1 MIEDKAL
8 TWASWPP
15 NSTISLCNV
24 TWDASYRD
32 IVKFSNNIEQDQYF
46 NRLSKEIINNSTM
59 VKFGL
64 PVDLPIAFNR
74 ASKYNYMIVD
84 NDYDFD
90 DKRKWYYFVQSVDY
104 VNANVTR
111 FHIMLDVWQSFQFD
125 VKFGRCFVERGHI
138 GIANDRQ
145 SENHGLNYLDI
156 PEGLDLGNTPQIQE
170 DHQFSF
176 MRSGL
181 DNDPTANGILIIS
194 STDLESDPQT
204 KEDPKLKTATGS
216 DIDGVSNGVSV
227 YYLDGRVSFNNF
239 MVLASNFPWVSEGI
253 IGIWMIPKR
262 AVNIGQSFKINPL
275 GGKTDGTGLDPSILN
290 SIRMYRISSATY
302 DKISYT
308 DNGFRNVFA
317 RHIPQRYHN
326 LKKLQIYPYSYIE
339 MTLQNGNSLIIQ
351 PQYVGGD
358 DLEIHES
365 TWASAP
371 GPRTMY
377 YPENYAGGE
386 DLNTAVGVVDW
397 PRLVMVN
404 NQGIAY
410 LASNAHSL
418 QYQYNTA
425 EWAQQKTQM
434 GINNAYAQANAGA
447 SYASQQTSLGN
458 RNRVASNAINSSS
471 LQQSNDIAAQQQ
483 NTDYILNQVNA
494 GVNGALGT
502 LGQIA
507 GGNPG
512 GAGGAAVGTVL
523 GMGTNFVA
531 NEQRTAT
538 RNSSLANTLATN
550 SAQVSQANNFSTA
563 STNLSNQQNLQFAD
577 MNRSLG
583 LAVAAGDY
591 ANTVAGIN
599 ARVQDAQLSQPS
611 LSGGMGGDAFLFAL
625 NKWSVHLRF
634 KMISPSAIRN
644 IGEFWLRYGYYIQRF
659 LVPPESLMCMRKF
672 TYWKMHELYVR
683 SSTCPEEF
691 RLTIKGIFEKGVT
704 VWKNPD
710 DIGVTDYADNDPIPG
725 ISY

>member
-1 MIEDKAL
+1 MAEKTL

-32 IVKFSNNIEQDQYF
+32 IVKFTDTMDQERYF
-46 NRLSKEIINNSTM
+46 DGLKKDVIKNSTM

-64 PVDLPIAFNR
+64 PIDLPIAFNR

-90 DKRKWYYFVQSVDY
+90 DKRKWYYFIQSVDY

-125 VKFGRCFVERGHI
+125 VKLGRCFVERGHI
-138 GIANDRQ
+138 GIANERQ
-145 SENHGLNYLDI
+145 NDDYGLNYLDI
-156 PEGLDLGNTPQIQE
+156 PEGLDLGNTPRIQE
-170 DHQFSF
+170 DHEFPF
-176 MRSGL
+176 MEPGSDQDENAPGV
-181 DNDPTANGILIIS
+181 LIMS
-194 STDLESDPQT
+194 TTDLTADPQT

-216 DIDGVSNGVSV
+216 SVNGV
-227 YYLDGRVSFNNF
+227 FNGISIYFIDSLNGFGNF
-239 MVLASNFPWVSEGI
+239 MLLSSVFPWVTEGI
-253 IGIWMIPKR
+253 IGIWMVPPR
-262 AVNIGQSFKINPL
+262 AIKKGQQIKPF
-275 GGKTDGTGLDPSILN
+275 GGKTGDSGYDDSIFNL
-290 SIRMYRISSATY
+290 IHMYVVTEATY
-302 DKISYT
+302 DKVSYSE
-308 DNGFRNVFA
+308 DDFRQIFV

-339 MTLQNGNSLIIQ
+339 MTLQNGSSLIIQ
-351 PQYVGGD
+351 PQYVGESN
-358 DLEIHES
+358 LEIHES
-365 TWASAP
+365 IWASAP
-371 GPRTMY
+371 GPRSMY
-377 YPENYAGGE
+377 YPEHYAGGE
-386 DLNTAVGVVDW
+386 DLNAAIGVVDW

-410 LASNAHSL
+410 LASNAHSI
-418 QYQYNTA
+418 QYQYSTA
-425 EWAQQKTQM
+425 DWAQQKTQM

-447 SYASQQTSLGN
+447 SYNSQQTRLGN
-458 RNRVASNAINSSS
+458 QNRTASNAINSSS
-471 LQQSNDIAAQQQ
+471 LQQGNDIAAQQQ
-483 NTDYILNQVNA
+483 NTNYILNQVNA
-494 GVNGALGT
+494 GVNGAMGT

-507 GGNPG
+507 GGNVG
-512 GAGGAAVGTVL
+512 GAAGAAVGTVL
-523 GMGTNFVA
+523 GMGSNFVA
-531 NEQRTAT
+531 NEQQTAT
-538 RNSSLANTLATN
+538 RNANLSNTLATN

-583 LAVAAGDY
+583 LAVASGDY
-591 ANTVAGIN
+591 ANTIAGIN
-599 ARVQDAQLSQPS
+599 AHVQDAQLSQPS
-611 LSGGMGGDAFLFAL
+611 LSGGMGGDAFLYAL
-625 NKWSVHLRF
+625 SKWKVHLRF
-634 KMISPSAIRN
+634 KIISPAAMRN

-659 LVPPESLMCMRKF
+659 LVPPESLMCMQKF
-672 TYWKMHELYVR
+672 TYWKMHELYIR

-710 DIGVTDYADNDPIPG
+710 DIGVTDYADNEPLQG

>member
-1 MIEDKAL
+1 MAEKTL

-32 IVKFSNNIEQDQYF
+32 IVKFSDTADQERYF
-46 NRLSKEIINNSTM
+46 DRLKKDVIKNSTM
-59 VKFGL
+59 VKFRV
-64 PVDLPIAFNR
+64 PIDLPIAFNR

-90 DKRKWYYFVQSVDY
+90 DKRKWYYFIQSVDY

-125 VKFGRCFVERGHI
+125 VKLGRCFVERGHI

-145 SENHGLNYLDI
+145 NDDYGLDYLDI
-156 PEGLDLGNTPQIQE
+156 PEGLDLGNTPRIQE
-170 DHQFSF
+170 DHEFSF
-176 MRSGL
+176 MEPGSNQDENAPGVL
-181 DNDPTANGILIIS
+181 VMST
-194 STDLESDPQT
+194 TDLTADPQT

-216 DIDGVSNGVSV
+216 SVNGV
-227 YYLDGRVSFNNF
+227 FNGISIYFIDSLNGFGNF
-239 MVLASNFPWVSEGI
+239 MLLSSVFPWVTEGI
-253 IGIWMIPKR
+253 IGIWMVPPR
-262 AVNIGQSFKINPL
+262 AIKKGQQIKPF
-275 GGKTDGTGLDPSILN
+275 GGKTGDSGYDDSIFNL
-290 SIRMYRISSATY
+290 IHMYVVTEATY
-302 DKISYT
+302 DKVSYSEN
-308 DNGFRNVFA
+308 DFRQIFV

-339 MTLQNGNSLIIQ
+339 MTLQNGSSLIIQ
-351 PQYVGGD
+351 PQYVGEN

-365 TWASAP
+365 IWASAP
-371 GPRTMY
+371 GPRSMY
-377 YPENYAGGE
+377 YPEHYAGGE
-386 DLNTAVGVVDW
+386 DLNAAIGVVDW

-410 LASNAHSL
+410 LASNAHSI

-425 EWAQQKTQM
+425 DWAQQKTQM

-447 SYASQQTSLGN
+447 SYNSQQTRLGN
-458 RNRVASNAINSSS
+458 QNRNASNAITSSS
-471 LQQSNDIAAQQQ
+471 LQQGNDIAAQQQ
-483 NTDYILNQVNA
+483 NTNYLLNQVNA
-494 GVNGALGT
+494 GVNGAMGMI
-502 LGQIA
+502 GQVA
-507 GGNPG
+507 GGNIGG
-512 GAGGAAVGTVL
+512 GAGAAVGTVL
-523 GMGTNFVA
+523 GMSSNFVA
-531 NEQRTAT
+531 NEQQTAT
-538 RNSSLANTLATN
+538 RNANLSNTLATN

-583 LAVAAGDY
+583 LAVASGDY
-591 ANTVAGIN
+591 ANTIAGIN
-599 ARVQDAQLSQPS
+599 AHVQDAQLSQPS
-611 LSGGMGGDAFLFAL
+611 LSGGMGGDAFLYAL
-625 NKWSVHLRF
+625 SKWKVHLRF
-634 KMISPSAIRN
+634 KMIPPAAMRN

-672 TYWKMHELYVR
+672 TYWKMHELYIR

-704 VWKNPD
+704 VWENPD
-710 DIGVTDYADNDPIPG
+710 DIGVTDYADNEPLQG

>member
-1 MIEDKAL
+1 MAEKTL

-32 IVKFSNNIEQDQYF
+32 IVKFSDTEDQERYF
-46 NRLSKEIINNSTM
+46 DGLKNDVIKNSTV

-64 PVDLPIAFNR
+64 PIDLPIAFNR

-90 DKRKWYYFVQSVDY
+90 DRRKWYYFIQSVDY
-104 VNANVTR
+104 VNVNVTR

-125 VKFGRCFVERGHI
+125 VKLGRCFVERGHI
-138 GIANDRQ
+138 GIANERQ
-145 SENHGLNYLDI
+145 DDDYGLDYLDI
-156 PEGLDLGNTPQIQE
+156 PEGLDLGNTPRIQE
-170 DHQFSF
+170 DHEFAF
-176 MRSGL
+176 MEPGSDQDENTPGV
-181 DNDPTANGILIIS
+181 LIMS
-194 STDLESDPQT
+194 TTDLTADPQT

-216 DIDGVSNGVSV
+216 SVNGV
-227 YYLDGRVSFNNF
+227 FNGISIYFIDSLNGFGNF
-239 MVLASNFPWVSEGI
+239 MLLSSVFPWVTEGI
-253 IGIWMIPKR
+253 IGIWMVPPR
-262 AVNIGQSFKINPL
+262 AIRKGQQIKPF
-275 GGKTDGTGLDPSILN
+275 GGKTGDSGYDDSIFNL
-290 SIRMYRISSATY
+290 IHMYVVTEATY
-302 DKISYT
+302 DKVSYSE
-308 DNGFRNVFA
+308 DDFRKIFV

-339 MTLQNGNSLIIQ
+339 MTLQNGSSLIIQ

-358 DLEIHES
+358 NLEIHES
-365 TWASAP
+365 IWASAP
-371 GPRTMY
+371 GPRSMY
-377 YPENYAGGE
+377 YPERYAGGE
-386 DLNTAVGVVDW
+386 DLNTAIGVVDW

-410 LASNAHSL
+410 LASNAHSI

-425 EWAQQKTQM
+425 DWAQQKTQM

-447 SYASQQTSLGN
+447 SYSSQQTRLGN
-458 RNRVASNAINSSS
+458 QNRTASNAINSSS
-471 LQQSNDIAAQQQ
+471 LQQGNDIAAQQQ
-483 NTDYILNQVNA
+483 NTNYILNQVNA
-494 GVNGALGT
+494 GVNGAMGT

-507 GGNPG
+507 GGNVG
-512 GAGGAAVGTVL
+512 GAAGAAVGTVL
-523 GMGTNFVA
+523 GMGSNFVA
-531 NEQRTAT
+531 NEQQTAT
-538 RNSSLANTLATN
+538 RNANLSNTLATN

-583 LAVAAGDY
+583 LAVASGDY
-591 ANTVAGIN
+591 ANTIAGIN
-599 ARVQDAQLSQPS
+599 AHVQDAQLSQPS
-611 LSGGMGGDAFLFAL
+611 LSGGMGGDAFLYAL
-625 NKWSVHLRF
+625 SKWKVHLRF
-634 KMISPSAIRN
+634 KMIPPAAMRN

-659 LVPPESLMCMRKF
+659 LIPPESLMCMRKF
-672 TYWKMHELYVR
+672 TYWKMHELYIR

-710 DIGVTDYADNDPIPG
+710 DIGVTDYADNEPLQG